1 MIVGHEELSSI
12 RRENAG
18 KKIVLLKGSFDLLH
32 PGHVN
37 RMRDAKSLGDILVV
51 FVKCDEA
58 LRQKGPGRPV
68 EDEEQRAAV
77 VDAVRYVDYTVIAN
91 RRVDVGIEGVPEH
104 EKEQYLHYYGMIT
117 DLKPDVLVK
126 PEKELPRVLSKLY
139 QEIGTN
145 IRVIEETPGIS
156 TTMLIDKIRTSDEG
170 ARDALFSA
178 PIETGGHMIKTS
190 IGQDSHR
197 FAAGGT
203 DKPLVLAGVE
213 FDGEDPLEAN
223 SDGDVVL
230 HAVIR
235 AISGIT
241 TVDVL
246 GPKTKEFL
254 RAGITDSR
262 VYLEEA
268 LKDLRGTITHVSV
281 SIECSRPRIT
291 PKIPEMRSSLSS
303 LLKTD
308 GCNIG
313 ITATSGEGLTEA
325 GKGNA
330 ISVLAVLTVDCSAS
344 TH

>member
-1 MIVGHEELSSI
+1 VIIGQEELPKI

-18 KKIVLLKGSFDLLH
+18 KRIVLLKGTFDLLH

-37 RMRDAKSLGDILVV
+37 RMRAAKDLGDILVV
-51 FVKCDEA
+51 FVKCDEV
-58 LRQKGPGRPV
+58 LRWKGAGRPV

-91 RRVDVGIEGVPEH
+91 RKVDVGVEEVPQH
-104 EKEQYLHYYGMIT
+104 EREQYLRYYKMIS

-126 PEKELPRVLSKLY
+126 PEKELPRVLSELY
-139 QEIGTN
+139 RKIGTS
-145 IRVIEETPGIS
+145 IHVLEETPGIS
-156 TTMLIDKIRTSDEG
+156 TTMLIDKIRKFDEHAGGTHLPTS
-170 ARDALFSA
+170 
-178 PIETGGHMIKTS
+178 IETGARMIKTA

-197 FAAGGT
+197 FDTSGT
-203 DKPLVLAGVE
+203 GKPLVLAGVE

-230 HAVIR
+230 HAVTR
-235 AISGIT
+235 AVSGIT

-254 RAGITDSR
+254 GAGITDSR
-262 VYLEEA
+262 VYLKEA
-268 LKDLRGTITHVSV
+268 LKDLRGTIVHVSV

-291 PKIPEMRSSLSS
+291 PKIPEMRNSLSS
-303 LLKTD
+303 LLNTD
-308 GCNIG
+308 GHNIG

-330 ISVLAVLTVDCSAS
+330 ISVLAVLTVDCD
-344 TH
+344 